1 MESLFVLAGSAARVV
16 LISLLQF
23 LAVDWR
29 VFCLSS
35 GVTSY
40 PALLTI

>member
-23 LAVDWR
+23 LAADWSA
-29 VFCLSS
+29 FCLSS
-35 GVTSY
+35 EVTVTPHY
-40 PALLTI
+40 